1 MNKNILLEK
10 YIRLILENEEDAD
23 IEYLEIKPTFGDM
36 KSFLGIQ
43 KNKKRGLK
51 FLKFAAKV
59 ATGGTIGALG
69 DAISLNNLTEETIT
83 ALLEKY
89 KTPQKLMAK
98 LYGINDSAKVKGMS
112 LPKEISLLIDD
123 NVEEK
128 FISYLID
135 QIKSKQ
141 DEEVIPE
148 NFVQDEFEKY
158 TSSNIG
164 AIAKKS

>member
-1 MNKNILLEK
+1 
-10 YIRLILENEEDAD
+10 
-23 IEYLEIKPTFGDM
+23 
-36 KSFLGIQ
+36 
-43 KNKKRGLK
+43 LK

-69 DAISLNNLTEETIT
+69 DAISLNNITEETLT

-89 KTPQKLMAK
+89 KTPQKIMAK
-98 LYGINDSAKVKGMS
+98 LYGINDSDKVKGMS
-112 LPKEISLLIDD
+112 LPREISLLIDD
-123 NVEEK
+123 SVEEK

-148 NFVQDEFEKY
+148 NYVQDEFENY
-158 TSSNIG
+158 TRSNIG